1 LFIMNNNF
9 ADHERAMWLLKTHG
23 PQPLCALADALKI
36 TMEGARFQ
44 LLRLANE
51 GMVAATAV
59 AEGRGR
65 PRQIWSL
72 TAAGNARFPDRHED
86 LALKLLCNMS
96 KTLSP
101 EDMGKVLEATAQST
115 QEKYLEELKDCK
127 SLESKV
133 RQLTDLRRRD
143 GYMAEFKKEGNTFL
157 LIENHCPIQAAV
169 KCCSYFCE
177 MEQNTFEAVLGKNV
191 TIERTEHIPGG
202 QRRCVYR
209 ISEK

>member
-1 LFIMNNNF
+1 MNNNF
-9 ADHERAMWLLKTHG
+9 ADNERAIWILKTRG
-23 PQPLCALADALKI
+23 PQPLCALAEALKI

-44 LLRLANE
+44 LLKLANE
-51 GMVAATAV
+51 GLVAATTSAN
-59 AEGRGR
+59 GRGR
-65 PRQIWSL
+65 PRQIWFL
-72 TAAGNARFPDRHED
+72 TDAGNACFPDRHQD
-86 LALKLLCNMS
+86 LALKLLCHMS
-96 KTLSP
+96 QTLSP

-115 QEKYLEELKDCK
+115 QEKYQEALHDSEG
-127 SLESKV
+127 LESKV
-133 RQLTDLRRRD
+133 IQLADLRKRD

-177 MEQNTFEAVLGKNV
+177 MEQNTFEAVLGKNAV
-191 TIERTEHIPGG
+191 VERIEHIPGG